1 MPFHRSGR
9 VRARESAARRDMTNQ
24 VNATDNELSSFVEVQ
39 SGDDGQPHSV
49 RAHSVSATPILR
61 NRTNRRSRGRAS
73 RRSRGRT
80 NRRSRGRASR
90 RSRGRGQR

>member
-9 VRARESAARRDMTNQ
+9 VRARQSADQSDMTKQ
-24 VNATDNELSSFVEVQ
+24 VDATDDELSSFMAVQ

-49 RAHSVSATPILR
+49 RALSVSETPRLR
-61 NRTNRRSRGRAS
+61 SRTNRRSRGRAS
-73 RRSRGRT
+73 RRS
-80 NRRSRGRASR
+80 RSRGRASR